1 MTAANIAPVFMLS
14 YDGVQRPSS
23 LLAGIAGVLLTV
35 GSFVAVLLMY
45 HGIVNGLLK
54 GHLLV
59 SVNTKRTLDG
69 ARARAVG
76 LAYACFGGLLLLGG
90 LLGIIMLLRDRLT
103 SG

>member
-1 MTAANIAPVFMLS
+1 MTAANVAPVIMLS
-14 YDGVQRPSS
+14 YDGLQRPSS

-35 GSFVAVLLMY
+35 GSFVAALLVY
-45 HGIVNGLLK
+45 HGIVNGLIK

-69 ARARAVG
+69 SKARAVG
-76 LAYACFGGLLLLGG
+76 LMYVCFGGLLLFGG
-90 LLGIIMLLRDRLT
+90 LLGIFMLMRDRLT